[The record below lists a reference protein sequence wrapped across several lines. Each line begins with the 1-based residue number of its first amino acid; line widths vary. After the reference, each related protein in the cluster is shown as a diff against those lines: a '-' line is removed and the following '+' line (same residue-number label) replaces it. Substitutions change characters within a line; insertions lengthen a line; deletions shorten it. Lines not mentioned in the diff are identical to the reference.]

1 MRVNVGGDHGQD
13 DYGLPPVDIE
23 IPDDARELDADVQ
36 AYHRELR
43 AQRRMR
49 IMRRIRAPFTR
60 NGMVMPLLAGCMAL
74 TLLAGTLLT
83 IFTGSDGMGLV
94 PNQPHAIAGPAH
106 HASPRAAQPAGAPR
120 TRSTFRAATG
130 QPGGPLPDTLVTVG
144 GKPTELRALS
154 PAVLALIPPG
164 CLCGSRLRALAGRA
178 SAIGAPVYVVGLD
191 GVRVAR
197 LAKRLGLPGWRAVED
212 IGRGLADYY
221 HPAGLTAVIVRGDGT
236 VTAVLPAVT
245 APGAIEEAMRSITVT
260 PAAPRR

>member
-1 MRVNVGGDHGQD
+1 MNVDGDHGQD

-49 IMRRIRAPFTR
+49 IARHIWAPFTR
-60 NGMVMPLLAGCMAL
+60 DGLVMPLLAGCMAL

-83 IFTGSDGMGLV
+83 IFTGSDGMALV
-94 PNQPHAIAGPAH
+94 PSQPHATAGPAH
-106 HASPRAAQPAGAPR
+106 HVSPGAAQPAGAPQ
-120 TRSTFRAATG
+120 THPTFRAVATG

-197 LAKRLGLPGWRAVED
+197 LTKRLGLPGWRAVED

-245 APGAIEEAMRSITVT
+245 ARGAIEKAMRSITVT